1 MRIMNNPLR
10 EFTLSIR
17 YTVPVIKLSSLNK
30 GNKNDSIK
38 IEAKMLGES
47 TRSIMAGFSSVH
59 RLLLRMPHSWTDYGK
74 VRIFRQHITTNFSKD
89 QHYHH
94 HILFITMLNVG
105 LVDEGR

>member
-1 MRIMNNPLR
+1 
-10 EFTLSIR
+10 
-17 YTVPVIKLSSLNK
+17 
-30 GNKNDSIK
+30 
-38 IEAKMLGES
+38 MLGES

-74 VRIFRQHITTNFSKD
+74 VRIFRQHITTNISKD
-89 QHYHH
+89 HHHHH

>member
-1 MRIMNNPLR
+1 
-10 EFTLSIR
+10 
-17 YTVPVIKLSSLNK
+17 
-30 GNKNDSIK
+30 
-38 IEAKMLGES
+38 MLGES

-94 HILFITMLNVG
+94 HHILFITMLNVD
-105 LVDEGR
+105 VANKVSI